1 MCSQALVVPCIVS
14 DRSNESSRRLQQWS
28 HGHSHQLH
36 IASVSFSYI
45 HYMNAMMTRLSAGL
59 RLLTTLFALL
69 AAGSDAFSPYRSASP
84 LFVSPS
90 SSSGL
95 GATSSAQSSSSSAAA
110 DLKAQ
115 LLDAISNLRNLQE
128 RDGSF
133 SIDFGVKGGEINA
146 TSRAPQKV
154 DYYAIS
160 RDVGDAAEKV
170 VALTNELEQISPTDE
185 PTKYLGDKQKGD
197 QAPLNGPWKL
207 LFTTAADASFSKNST
222 RGSAKVQNI
231 VDGARGRITNVID
244 FQPKEDGSAPPLK
257 QLNVVIKAKAES
269 EKRVGLVFKYAKAV
283 FNKKLFGRNL
293 ALYIPVPAPFITRLI
308 VLLSRIFKFGR
319 KKGAERKVPKAYF
332 DVIYLDKSLRIHRTG
347 DDNLF
352 VQGKEEWDEAKPL
365 FQ

>member
-1 MCSQALVVPCIVS
+1 MLQATGQLIFYSFVPNKMMCPPL
-14 DRSNESSRRLQQWS
+14 L
-28 HGHSHQLH
+28 L
-36 IASVSFSYI
+36 FS
-45 HYMNAMMTRLSAGL
+45 
-59 RLLTTLFALL
+59 ALL
-69 AAGSDAFSPYRSASP
+69 ALLIAGSDAFSASHSP
-84 LFVSPS
+84 LFVSRNIIS
-90 SSSGL
+90 
-95 GATSSAQSSSSSAAA
+95 TSISRLAASSSASPAPA
-110 DLKAQ
+110 PAPTADDLKSQ
-115 LLDAISNLRNLQE
+115 LLDAISNLRALQE

-160 RDVGDAAEKV
+160 RDVGDAAERV
-170 VALTNELEQISPTDE
+170 MALTNELAAISPTGV
-185 PTKYLGDKQKGD
+185 PTQYLGDKENGD

-222 RGSAKVQNI
+222 RGSAGVQNI
-231 VDGARGRITNVID
+231 VDGQRGRITNVID
-244 FQPKEDGSAPPLK
+244 FLPKEDGSVPPLK

-293 ALYIPVPAPFITRLI
+293 ALYIPVPAPFLTRLI

-319 KKGAERKVPKAYF
+319 KKGTERKVPKAYF
-332 DVIYLDKSLRIHRTG
+332 DVVYLDKSLRIHRTG

-352 VQGKEEWDEAKPL
+352 VQGKEEWQEARPL

>member
-1 MCSQALVVPCIVS
+1 
-14 DRSNESSRRLQQWS
+14 
-28 HGHSHQLH
+28 
-36 IASVSFSYI
+36 
-45 HYMNAMMTRLSAGL
+45 MNKMTSLSAGL
-59 RLLTTLFALL
+59 CLLTTLFALL
-69 AAGSDAFSPYRSASP
+69 AAGSDAFSPYRSARASP

-90 SSSGL
+90 SSTL
-95 GATSSAQSSSSSAAA
+95 GATSSAQSSSSAAVA

-115 LLDAISNLRNLQE
+115 LLDAISNLRTLQE

-170 VALTNELEQISPTDE
+170 VALTNELELISPTDE

-332 DVIYLDKSLRIHRTG
+332 DVVYLDKSLRIHRTG

-365 FQ
+365 F

>member
-1 MCSQALVVPCIVS
+1 MC
-14 DRSNESSRRLQQWS
+14 
-28 HGHSHQLH
+28 
-36 IASVSFSYI
+36 
-45 HYMNAMMTRLSAGL
+45 
-59 RLLTTLFALL
+59 RLLLFLALL
-69 AAGSDAFSPYRSASP
+69 TAGSDAFSASRSP
-84 LFVSPS
+84 LFNIR
-90 SSSGL
+90 SSGGSRL
-95 GATSSAQSSSSSAAA
+95 AASSSSASTD
-110 DLKAQ
+110 DLKSQ
-115 LLDAISNLRNLQE
+115 LLDAISNLRSLQE

-170 VALTNELEQISPTDE
+170 MALTNELAAISPTDE
-185 PTKYLGDKQKGD
+185 PTKYLGDKEKGD

-222 RGSAKVQNI
+222 RGSAKVQNV
-231 VDGARGRITNVID
+231 VDGRRGRITNVID
-244 FQPKEDGSAPPLK
+244 FLPKEDGSAPPLK

-269 EKRVGLVFKYAKAV
+269 EKRVGLVFKYAKVV

-293 ALYIPVPAPFITRLI
+293 ALYIPVPAPFLTRLM

-319 KKGAERKVPKAYF
+319 KKGTERKVPKAYF
-332 DVIYLDKSLRIHRTG
+332 DVVYLDRSLRIHRTG

-352 VQGKEEWDEAKPL
+352 VQGKEEWTEAVPL